1 MRKHKTNYTLFNIKL
16 NRLLFLIV
24 WLHQYGF
31 AQPATEV
38 YLLDIQKNA
47 TSFSINPNSKPV
59 NISNNEDYDNQPS
72 FIEKLNAVA
81 YVSTRNKKPT
91 DVFLY
96 DLATATTKQL
106 TNNSQAEY
114 SPKTT
119 PDGKFISV
127 VKDTDQNLTRIS
139 LDGLVTEKLYTSKD
153 SIGYYC
159 WLNKSEIAAF
169 TLSKPKVTLKL
180 INIKNKTEK
189 YLTDSI
195 GRSLYKYRDGIVIC
209 QKLKKGNWVSFIDKK
224 GTITHLIELPKDT
237 EDFYLTDDGWLC
249 SSNESSLIYCNI
261 KSENKAWRE
270 LSNLKAMG
278 ISKIFRLAVNQDRNK
293 LVFVS
298 EGQ

>member
-1 MRKHKTNYTLFNIKL
+1 MNFTS
-16 NRLLFLIV
+16 LLFLIA
-24 WLHQYGF
+24 LLNQTGF
-31 AQPATEV
+31 SQPATEV
-38 YLLDIQKNA
+38 YLLNIKKDGN
-47 TSFSINPNSKPV
+47 SFNVVPNSKPI
-59 NISNNEDYDNQPS
+59 NISNNSGYDNQPS

-81 YVSTRNKKPT
+81 YVSSRNKKPT

-96 DLATATTKQL
+96 DLATAKTKQF

-114 SPKTT
+114 SPKIT

-139 LDGLVTEKLYTSKD
+139 LDGLFTEKLYTSKD

-159 WLNKSEIAAF
+159 WFNQSEIAAF

-180 INIKNKTEK
+180 IHIKNKTEK

-209 QKLKKGNWVSFIDKK
+209 QNLKNGSYVSFIDKK
-224 GTITHLIELPKDT
+224 GVITQLIELPKNT
-237 EDFYLTDDGWLC
+237 EDFYLTDDGWLF

-261 KSENKAWRE
+261 KSKNKAWQE
-270 LSNLKAMG
+270 LANLKAMG
-278 ISKIFRLAVNQDRNK
+278 ISKIFRLAVNQDKNK
-293 LVFVS
+293 LAFVS
-298 EGQ
+298 DGI

>member
-1 MRKHKTNYTLFNIKL
+1 MKL
-16 NRLLFLIV
+16 NPLLFLIV
-24 WLHQYGF
+24 LLHQYGF

-38 YLLDIQKNA
+38 YFLDIQKNA
-47 TSFSINPNSKPV
+47 TSFSIDPNTKLV
-59 NISNNEDYDNQPS
+59 NISNNEGYDNQPS

-81 YVSTRNKKPT
+81 YVSSRNKKST
-91 DVFLY
+91 DVYLY
-96 DLATATTKQL
+96 HLETANNKQL
-106 TNNSQAEY
+106 TNNNEAEY

-127 VKDTDQNLTRIS
+127 VKDIDQNLTRIS

-159 WLNKSEIAAF
+159 WLNQSEIAAF

-189 YLTDSI
+189 QLTDSI

-209 QKLKKGNWVSFIDKK
+209 QKLKKGSWVSFIDKK
-224 GTITHLIELPKDT
+224 GAITQLIELPKNT
-237 EDFYLTDDGWLC
+237 EDFYLTNDGWLF
-249 SSNESSLIYCNI
+249 SSNESRLIYCNLNS
-261 KSENKAWRE
+261 KKKAWQE
-270 LSNLKAMG
+270 LANLAAMG
-278 ISKIFRLAVNQDRNK
+278 ISKIFRLSVNQDKNK

>member
-1 MRKHKTNYTLFNIKL
+1 MKFTS
-16 NRLLFLIV
+16 LLFLIA
-24 WLHQYGF
+24 LLNQTGF
-31 AQPATEV
+31 SQPATEV
-38 YLLDIQKNA
+38 YLLNIKKDGN
-47 TSFSINPNSKPV
+47 SFNVVPNSKPI
-59 NISNNEDYDNQPS
+59 NISNNSGYDNQPS

-81 YVSTRNKKPT
+81 YVSSRNKKPT

-96 DLATATTKQL
+96 DLATAKTKQF

-114 SPKTT
+114 SPKIT

-139 LDGLVTEKLYTSKD
+139 LDGLFTEKLYTSKD

-159 WLNKSEIAAF
+159 WFNQSEIAAF

-180 INIKNKTEK
+180 IHIKNKTEK

-209 QKLKKGNWVSFIDKK
+209 QNLKNGSYVSFIDKK
-224 GTITHLIELPKDT
+224 GVITQLIELPKNT
-237 EDFYLTDDGWLC
+237 EDFYLTDDGWLF

-261 KSENKAWRE
+261 KSKNKAWQE
-270 LSNLKAMG
+270 LANLAAMG
-278 ISKIFRLAVNQDRNK
+278 ISKIFRLAVNQDKNK
-293 LVFVS
+293 LAFVS
-298 EGQ
+298 DGI

>member
-1 MRKHKTNYTLFNIKL
+1 MKFKI
-16 NRLLFLIV
+16 LLFLIV
-24 WLHQYGF
+24 LLNQTGF

-38 YLLDIQKNA
+38 YLLDFKKNG
-47 TSFSINPNSKPV
+47 TSFSIDPNSKGV
-59 NISNNEDYDNQPS
+59 NISNNEGYDNQPS
-72 FIEKLNAVA
+72 FIEKLNSVA
-81 YVSTRNKKPT
+81 YVSSRNKKPT

-96 DLATATTKQL
+96 NLQTAKTKQF

-127 VKDTDQNLTRIS
+127 VKDVDQNLTQIS

-159 WLNKSEIAAF
+159 WLNQSEIAAF

-209 QKLKKGNWVSFIDKK
+209 QKLKKASWVSFIDKK
-224 GTITHLIELPKDT
+224 GAITQLIQLPKDT
-237 EDFYLTDDGWLC
+237 EDFYLTNDGWLF

-261 KSENKAWRE
+261 TFKNKGWQE
-270 LSNLKAMG
+270 LANLKAKG
-278 ISKIFRLAVNQDRNK
+278 ISKIFRLAVNQDKNK
-293 LVFVS
+293 LVFVT

>member
-1 MRKHKTNYTLFNIKL
+1 MKFRI
-16 NRLLFLIV
+16 LLFLI
-24 WLHQYGF
+24 LLNLNTF

-38 YLLDIQKNA
+38 YLLDIKKYGN
-47 TSFSINPNSKPV
+47 SFSIDPNAKPV
-59 NISNNEDYDNQPS
+59 NISNNEGYDNQPS
-72 FIEKLNAVA
+72 FIENLNAVV
-81 YVSTRNKKPT
+81 YVSSRNKKPT

-96 DLATATTKQL
+96 DLATAKTKQL

-114 SPKTT
+114 SPKIT

-127 VKDTDQNLTRIS
+127 VKDVDQNLTRIS

-180 INIKNKTEK
+180 INLNNKTEK

-209 QKLKKGNWVSFIDKK
+209 QKLKKASYVSFIDKK
-224 GTITHLIELPKDT
+224 GAINQLIELPKNT
-237 EDFYLTDDGWLC
+237 EDFYLTSDGWLF
-249 SSNESSLIYCNI
+249 SSNESSLIYCNLQ
-261 KSENKAWRE
+261 SETKAWNE
-270 LSNLKAMG
+270 LANLATIG
-278 ISKIFRLAVNQDRNK
+278 ISKIFRLAVNQHKNK

-298 EGQ
+298 DGQ

>member
-1 MRKHKTNYTLFNIKL
+1 MKL

-24 WLHQYGF
+24 LLHLNGF

-38 YLLDIQKNA
+38 YLLNIKKDGA
-47 TSFSINPNSKPV
+47 SFSIVPNSKLV
-59 NISNNEDYDNQPS
+59 NISNNKGYDNQPS

-81 YVSTRNKKPT
+81 YVSSRNNKPT

-96 DLATATTKQL
+96 DLATAKTKQF

-127 VKDTDQNLTRIS
+127 VKDTDQNLTQIS

-159 WLNKSEIAAF
+159 WLNQSEIAAF

-180 INIKNKTEK
+180 IHIKNKTEK

-209 QKLKKGNWVSFIDKK
+209 QKLKKGNYASFIDKK
-224 GTITHLIELPKDT
+224 GVINQLIELPKNT
-237 EDFYLTDDGWLC
+237 EDFYLTSDGWLF

-261 KSENKAWRE
+261 TSKNKGWQE
-270 LSNLKAMG
+270 LANLAGMG
-278 ISKIFRLAVNQDRNK
+278 ISKIFRMSVNQDMNK

>member
-1 MRKHKTNYTLFNIKL
+1 MKL

-24 WLHQYGF
+24 LLHQYVF

-38 YLLDIQKNA
+38 YLLNIKKDGA
-47 TSFSINPNSKPV
+47 SFSIDPNTKPI
-59 NISNNEDYDNQPS
+59 NISNNEGYDNQPS

-81 YVSTRNKKPT
+81 YVSSRNKKST

-96 DLATATTKQL
+96 HIATAKTQQF
-106 TNNSQAEY
+106 TNNNEAEY

-159 WLNKSEIAAF
+159 WLNKSVIAAF

-180 INIKNKTEK
+180 IHIKNKTET
-189 YLTDSI
+189 YLTDNI
-195 GRSLYKYRDGIVIC
+195 GRSLYKYLDGIVIC
-209 QKLKKGNWVSFIDKK
+209 RKLKNGTWVSFIDKK
-224 GTITHLIELPKDT
+224 GAITQLIELPKTT
-237 EDFYLTDDGWLC
+237 EDFYLTNDGWLF

-261 KSENKAWRE
+261 KSKNKAWKE
-270 LSNLKAMG
+270 LVNLASMG
-278 ISKIFRLAVNQDRNK
+278 ISKIFRLSVNHNKSK

>member
-1 MRKHKTNYTLFNIKL
+1 MKL

-24 WLHQYGF
+24 LFQLTAN

-38 YLLDIQKNA
+38 YLLNIQKNE
-47 TSFSINPNSKPV
+47 TSFSIVPNSKLV
-59 NISNNEDYDNQPS
+59 NISNNIGYDNQPS

-81 YVSTRNKKPT
+81 YVSSKNNKPT

-96 DLATATTKQL
+96 DLATATTKQF

-159 WLNKSEIAAF
+159 WWNQSEIAAF

-180 INIKNKTEK
+180 IHIKNKTEK

-195 GRSLYKYRDGIVIC
+195 GRSLYQYRNGIVIC

-224 GTITHLIELPKDT
+224 GAITQLIELPKNT
-237 EDFYLTDDGWLC
+237 EDFYLTNDGWLF
-249 SSNESSLIYCNI
+249 SSNESSLIYCNVTS
-261 KSENKAWRE
+261 KNKGWQE
-270 LSNLKAMG
+270 LADLAAMG
-278 ISKIFRLAVNQDRNK
+278 ISKIFRLSVNQDKNK

>member
-1 MRKHKTNYTLFNIKL
+1 M
-16 NRLLFLIV
+16 
-24 WLHQYGF
+24 LHQTGF
-31 AQPATEV
+31 AQTATEV
-38 YLLDIQKNA
+38 YLINITKEG
-47 TSFSINPNSKPV
+47 TSFSIDPNTKPI
-59 NISNNEDYDNQPS
+59 NISNNEGYDNQPS

-81 YVSTRNKKPT
+81 YVSSRNNKPT

-96 DLATATTKQL
+96 DLATAKTKQF

-127 VKDTDQNLTRIS
+127 VKDVDQNLTQIS

-159 WLNKSEIAAF
+159 WLNQSEIAAF

-180 INIKNKTEK
+180 IHIKNKTEK

-195 GRSLYKYRDGIVIC
+195 GRSLYKYRDGIVFC

-224 GTITHLIELPKDT
+224 GVINQLIELPKNT
-237 EDFYLTDDGWLC
+237 EDFYLKDDGWLF
-249 SSNESSLIYCNI
+249 SSNESSLIYCNVTA
-261 KSENKAWRE
+261 KNKTWNE
-270 LSNLKAMG
+270 LANLAAMG
-278 ISKIFRLAVNQDRNK
+278 ISKIFRLAVNQDMNK